1 MELWEEAWVCVNRWH
16 HQVSNVILLVNHVLY
31 CRPRPYVYTFCHNVW
46 LWTALENP
54 SRIRLNYVYPRPQ
67 CCVNTV
73 LYYPSTCKSP
83 CWHSAVSIRVPS
95 TPLHVYILLSQCCV
109 NRVFYYPPP
118 PYMYKSIV
126 PQFCANTVFYYPFTC
141 KSPCCHSPVSK
152 MVFTTPLHVQVFTA
166 TVLCQ

>member
-1 MELWEEAWVCVNRWH
+1 MWSGRAEWIAAIHRRHVDRKDVRQLGSILNGLKWIFGCRKCSILDIIERDNMELWEEAWVCVNRWH

-54 SRIRLNYVYPRPQ
+54 SRVRLDYVYPRPQ

-83 CWHSAVSIRVPS
+83 CWHSAVSIRVSS
-95 TPLHVYILLSQCCV
+95 TPLHL
-109 NRVFYYPPP
+109 
-118 PYMYKSIV
+118 
-126 PQFCANTVFYYPFTC
+126 
-141 KSPCCHSPVSK
+141 
-152 MVFTTPLHVQVFTA
+152 
-166 TVLCQ
+166 